1 VSESST
7 QREASAAQ
15 ARARGGLPAWARLLR
30 PQQWVKNV
38 LVFAALIFAR
48 RLFDPHALLLASL
61 AFGAFCLASS
71 SVYVVN
77 DLIDAER
84 DRQHP
89 EKRKRPIAS
98 GAVRT
103 GTAALLA
110 MALTAVS
117 LGLAFWIER
126 GFGLAV
132 LIYLSMTHFYSLAGK
147 NVAVL
152 DVMLIASGFVIRAAG
167 GALAIGVPMSNWF
180 ILCTLFLALFIALEK
195 RKAEMLALEDSAGR
209 TRPVLGTYTLSAL
222 SAYTATSMGGVL
234 ISYAL
239 YLLDMRHLSERSFQ
253 LLALTFPFVMF
264 AIFRYHLLVETQSL
278 GEKAEELVLVDRPM
292 QVCILGFAVVA
303 VAALH
308 LAS

>member
-7 QREASAAQ
+7 QEEVSAGEGR
-15 ARARGGLPAWARLLR
+15 ARAGLPAWARLLR

-48 RLFDPHALLLASL
+48 KLFDPHAFLFASL

-77 DLIDAER
+77 DLIDVER
-84 DRQHP
+84 DRLHP
-89 EKRKRPIAS
+89 EKRHRPIAS
-98 GAVRT
+98 GAVLAGPAT
-103 GTAALLA
+103 LLA
-110 MALTAVS
+110 LALTGVS
-117 LGLAFWIER
+117 LGLAFWIGR
-126 GFGLAV
+126 SFGLAV

-147 NVAVL
+147 NVVVL
-152 DVMLIASGFVIRAAG
+152 DVMLIAAGFVIRAAG

-195 RKAEMLALEDSAGR
+195 RKAELLALEGSAGR

-222 SAYTATSMGGVL
+222 SAYTTTSMGGVL

-239 YLLDMRHLSERSFQ
+239 YLLDLRHLSERSFQ

-264 AIFRYHLLVETQSL
+264 AIFRYHLLVETQRL

-292 QVCILGFAVVA
+292 QVCILGFAAVA

-308 LAS
+308 LAG

>member
-1 VSESST
+1 V
-7 QREASAAQ
+7 
-15 ARARGGLPAWARLLR
+15 RLLR
-30 PQQWVKNV
+30 PQQWVKNM

-48 RLFDPHALLLASL
+48 RLFDWQALLLASL
-61 AFGAFCLASS
+61 AFAAFCLASS

-84 DRQHP
+84 DRLHP
-89 EKRKRPIAS
+89 DKRHRPIAS
-98 GAVRT
+98 GAVGG
-103 GTAALLA
+103 GTAGLLA
-110 MALTAVS
+110 LGLTLVS
-117 LGLAFWIER
+117 LALAFAIDG

-132 LIYLSMTHFYSLAGK
+132 LVYLAMTHFYSLAGK
-147 NVAVL
+147 NVVVL

-195 RKAEMLALEDSAGR
+195 RKAEMLALEGSAGR
-209 TRPVLGTYTLSAL
+209 TRPVLGTYTLSSL
-222 SAYTATSMGGVL
+222 SAYTSTAMGGVL

-239 YLLDMRHLSERSFQ
+239 YLLDMRHSLSERSLQ

-264 AIFRYHLLVETQSL
+264 AIFRYHLLVETESL

-292 QVCILGFAVVA
+292 QVCILGFAAVA